1 MTTGDSGIKQV
12 RRQKQNIWLIVI
24 SLIAVLGVV
33 AFIVSTVNREED
45 VWKLTQYPDDSGN
58 QAMFYAL
65 TNKGTGN
72 LILIDGGWGNNA
84 ERVSQVIDENHG
96 HVTAWFLTHYHK
108 DHCEAFNALW
118 DKYKDKID
126 VVYVTPLV
134 WEEFEAT
141 AKDWDTPE
149 TFSTFLEQTQ
159 GSEKIKALN
168 REDQLEV
175 AGLKVS
181 VFNAYDDVVR
191 KYSDI
196 ANNCSLV
203 FKISAAKQSVLFLG
217 DAYNNALGKDILEQF
232 GAEALQADYVQAAHH
247 GNNTQSHEFY
257 LAVSPSVIFLDGPE
271 WLMTGENYDAKDLL
285 AWCAEQ
291 GITTYDYRQAPT
303 MLILE

>member
-1 MTTGDSGIKQV
+1 MTTEDSNNKQV
-12 RRQKQNIWLIVI
+12 GRQKQSKWLIAI
-24 SLIAVLGVV
+24 GFIAVLGVIFF
-33 AFIVSTVNREED
+33 AMLTVKEKD
-45 VWKLTQYPDDSGN
+45 IWKLTQYPDDSGN

-72 LILIDGGWGNNA
+72 LILVDGGWGNNA
-84 ERVSQVIDENHG
+84 EKVSQVIDENHG

-118 DKYKDKID
+118 EKYKDKID

-134 WEEFEAT
+134 WAEFEAT
-141 AKDWDTPE
+141 AQDWDTPE

-168 REDQLEV
+168 RGDQFEV
-175 AGLKVS
+175 AGLKIS
-181 VFNAYDDVVR
+181 VFNAYDDTVR
-191 KYSDI
+191 KYPDI

-217 DAYNNALGKDILEQF
+217 DAYKNDLGKDILKQF

-257 LAVSPSVIFLDGPE
+257 LAVKPSVIFLDGPE
-271 WLMTGENYDAKDLL
+271 WLMTGENYTAKDLL

-303 MLILE
+303 TLTLE

>member
-1 MTTGDSGIKQV
+1 MTTGDSGKKQV
-12 RRQKQNIWLIVI
+12 RRKKQNIWLIVI

-33 AFIVSTVNREED
+33 AFIVSTVNREKD

-58 QAMFYAL
+58 NAMFYAL
-65 TNKGTGN
+65 TNRGTGN
-72 LILIDGGWGNNA
+72 LILVDGGWIENA
-84 ERVSQVIDENHG
+84 DRVSKVIDENGG
-96 HVTAWFLTHYHK
+96 HVTAWFLTHYHG
-108 DHCEAFNALW
+108 DHCGAFNTVW
-118 DKYKDKID
+118 EKYKDKID
-126 VVYVTPLV
+126 VIYATPLV

-141 AKDWDTPE
+141 AQYWDTPE
-149 TFSTFLEQTQ
+149 TFSVFLEQTKDSDKVRMLKR
-159 GSEKIKALN
+159 G
-168 REDQLEV
+168 DQFEV

-303 MLILE
+303 SLILE